1 MQKRTQES
9 GTNRLP
15 TATGAITRLAYAQAK
30 SAGVA
35 VDALLKKVDLTL
47 RQIKDPRASI
57 KVRDQIR
64 FLNLVADALSDD
76 LLGFHLAKLSDLR
89 EVGLLYYV
97 LASSATLIEALQRG
111 ARYCALVNEGISQ
124 TCIDDKSVGI
134 SFHYIGV
141 SRHLDRHQIEY
152 WMTGMVRMCQQLTGL
167 RVLPDRVRLSHRRA
181 PSAEF
186 AEFFGDNIEFGADS
200 DELTFSNSIRQSPV
214 VSSDLYLNKLLIS
227 YCEEAMAHRSKK
239 RDSFRSSVENAIVPL
254 LPHGKARADKIAR
267 QLGVSERTF
276 ARQLSLEGL
285 TFSKLLQS
293 LRSDLAKRYLDDGH
307 LTISQIAWLLGY
319 REVGAFSHAFK
330 RWTGKTARKAL
341 ISARDARRSGRK
353 T

>member
-1 MQKRTQES
+1 
-9 GTNRLP
+9 
-15 TATGAITRLAYAQAK
+15 
-30 SAGVA
+30 
-35 VDALLKKVDLTL
+35 
-47 RQIKDPRASI
+47 
-57 KVRDQIR
+57 
-64 FLNLVADALSDD
+64 
-76 LLGFHLAKLSDLR
+76 
-89 EVGLLYYV
+89 
-97 LASSATLIEALQRG
+97 
-111 ARYCALVNEGISQ
+111 
-124 TCIDDKSVGI
+124 
-134 SFHYIGV
+134 
-141 SRHLDRHQIEY
+141 
-152 WMTGMVRMCQQLTGL
+152 
-167 RVLPDRVRLSHRRA
+167 
-181 PSAEF
+181 
-186 AEFFGDNIEFGADS
+186 
-200 DELTFSNSIRQSPV
+200 V

-227 YCEEAMAHRSKK
+227 YCEEAMAHRSTN

-285 TFSKLLQS
+285 TFSELLQS

-319 REVGAFSHAFK
+319 REVSAFSHAFK